1 MDKENKTQQLDSR
14 VASLAHSL
22 ALAQV
27 VAGKR
32 GVAKRNAIRQ
42 LHHTDVRSSHGSEL
56 DRSNPHVSEPTR
68 RRNMKIRAEHTG
80 AQRVMRRR
88 SRDVYEGELDTERLI
103 EAADVA
109 YDFDFDKVVEQVPDL
124 PNEGV

>member
-1 MDKENKTQQLDSR
+1 MANTHTTQQLERR

-22 ALAQV
+22 ALAQAV
-27 VAGKR
+27 SGKR
-32 GVAKRNAIRQ
+32 GIAKRNAIRQ
-42 LHHTDVRSSHGSEL
+42 LHHTDVRSSHGPEL

-88 SRDVYEGELDTERLI
+88 SRDVYEGELDTELI

-109 YDFDFDKVVEQVPDL
+109 CDFDFDKVVEQVPDL

>member
-1 MDKENKTQQLDSR
+1 MSETRTTEQLERR

-22 ALAQV
+22 ALAQA

-32 GVAKRNAIRQ
+32 GVSKRNAIRQ
-42 LHHTDVRSSHGSEL
+42 LHHTDLRHSVGEERAE
-56 DRSNPHVSEPTR
+56 SNPHVDR
-68 RRNMKIRAEHTG
+68 RRKREMKIRAEHTG

-88 SRDVYEGELDTERLI
+88 SRDVYEGELDTLRLNEI
-103 EAADVA
+103 ADVA
-109 YDFDFDKVVEQVPDL
+109 YEFDFATLEQVPDL

>member
-1 MDKENKTQQLDSR
+1 MANTHTTQQLERR

-27 VAGKR
+27 VSGKR

-42 LHHTDVRSSHGSEL
+42 LHHTDLRHSVGEERAE
-56 DRSNPHVSEPTR
+56 SNPHVDR
-68 RRNMKIRAEHTG
+68 RRKREMKIRAEHTG
-80 AQRVMRRR
+80 VQRVMRRR

-109 YDFDFDKVVEQVPDL
+109 YDFGFDKVVEQVPDL